1 MIKLKDILKEIDSV
15 LNAPKGTYVQVDD
28 PQEKKRLAQN
38 LFDLIQNAYKDIG
51 GHHDF
56 KSPSDV
62 MDPELEFWTASDIDS
77 DPDVDV
83 TMFGKKTPQGI
94 KYTGIGHDGQKD
106 NIKHMLKH
114 RSAEMKKSGH
124 YAEVSGDAFRV
135 YVERGGVPV
144 VEDEDTVRRV
154 LGNKYEIEWH
164 GKHPTDPSKKGNGW
178 YSRMSGGGKKFT
190 KTLIGVPTK

>member
-1 MIKLKDILKEIDSV
+1 
-15 LNAPKGTYVQVDD
+15 VDD

-178 YSRMSGGGKKFT
+178 YSRISGGGKKFT